1 MVQKMGR
8 GDGGKNLYFY
18 ILCLEI
24 YLLQGETQREIMR
37 CMRLLPAKNIS
48 VTQVNIYIV
57 SYIKYHS
64 SQAYH
69 YFFHQI
75 IPQNDTF

>member
-1 MVQKMGR
+1 MVQKIGR
-8 GDGGKNLYFY
+8 ANGKNNLYFY
-18 ILCLEI
+18 LLCLEI
-24 YLLQGETQREIMR
+24 DLLQGETQREIMR

-64 SQAYH
+64 SQAFH
-69 YFFHQI
+69 HQI